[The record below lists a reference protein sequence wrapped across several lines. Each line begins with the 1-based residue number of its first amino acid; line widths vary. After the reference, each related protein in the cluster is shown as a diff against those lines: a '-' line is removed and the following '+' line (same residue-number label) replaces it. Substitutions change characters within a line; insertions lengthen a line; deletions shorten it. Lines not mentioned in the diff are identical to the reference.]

1 MRQMKLLLLII
12 GLALVRG
19 THDHEEHHENVNEQ
33 KWLIGSWHTIAVAA
47 NNTAKIKKGGPFRLS
62 LHQIMAKGDKLYG
75 EFSERCLSKST
86 WGWLH
91 PLLGFSCS
99 SVHPENSGAN
109 IFYFTH
115 VKADEYIM
123 ATLYNYD
130 ASDVTLVLM
139 LVARHPDV
147 KEEIKKKFKE
157 LCLNNNLNE
166 ENIVYFTRYDE
177 GENRIYIRNRDGSQA
192 LLLITR
198 NIQEGKKTTI
208 VELYGKCAP
217 HVFPTST
224 P

>member
-19 THDHEEHHENVNEQ
+19 THDHEEHHEN
-33 KWLIGSWHTIAVAA
+33 LIGSWHTIAVAA

-75 EFSERCLSKST
+75 EFSERKNDKCIWHFLESHKT
-86 WGWLH
+86 DK
-91 PLLGFSCS
+91 
-99 SVHPENSGAN
+99 ENQYVSIYSGAN

-166 ENIVYFTRYDE
+166 ENIVYFTRYDQCE
-177 GENRIYIRNRDGSQA
+177 
-192 LLLITR
+192 
-198 NIQEGKKTTI
+198 
-208 VELYGKCAP
+208 ELAP
-217 HVFPTST
+217 
-224 P
+224 